1 MTFLNWHVVLRGRD
15 SLHAGDGAEAKELEV
30 GLGEGTGL
38 GEVDEEVEGPVVMG
52 FGIDE
57 GLLDEPSLFV
67 FGGFDVGVAEV
78 AGFVV
83 EEEALVVFVVIDH
96 EAFEAG
102 SGPGLAVGVVEVVEI
117 LESGFAIA

>member
-1 MTFLNWHVVLRGRD
+1 MLVPQGGRLR
-15 SLHAGDGAEAKELEV
+15 AGDGAEAEKLEV
-30 GLGEGTGL
+30 RFAEGAGLA
-38 GEVDEEVEGPVVMG
+38 EVDEEVEGPIVVR

-57 GLLDEPSLFV
+57 SLLDEPGLFV

-83 EEEALVVFVVIDH
+83 EEEAFVVFVVIDH

-102 SGPGLAVGVVEVVEI
+102 SGPWLAVGVVEVVDV
-117 LESGFAIA
+117 LESGFTIS